1 MRAAELRG
9 LLLERRS
16 TDTGLLPEVRAL
28 LVMRRVTYSMRTA
41 ACGAIQALR
50 ATPPDT
56 GCFKSS
62 LTMERPPL
70 GDLSFMAA
78 TELTV
83 SSPAGLKR
91 RAARGFGPTLLLL
104 AAAHFGAGR
113 IHPRA

>member
-78 TELTV
+78 TERHSIEIRKSLP
-83 SSPAGLKR
+83 SMPRDA
-91 RAARGFGPTLLLL
+91 RAS
-104 AAAHFGAGR
+104 
-113 IHPRA
+113 